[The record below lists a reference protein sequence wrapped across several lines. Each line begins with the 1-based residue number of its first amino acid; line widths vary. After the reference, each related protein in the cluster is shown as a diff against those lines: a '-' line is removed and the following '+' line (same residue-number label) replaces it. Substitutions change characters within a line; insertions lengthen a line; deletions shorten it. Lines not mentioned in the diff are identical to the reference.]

1 MGPGGGSTPSR
12 PARGAWGSAV
22 SFPIGVWG
30 GAPEALQLCVIN
42 VLNHKEFHQFAG
54 LPPENH
60 GNEFEIAIV
69 HLKCLLGCGSLLNE
83 RRFHKDTCNY
93 IYAPNK
99 VLLDHFFSSDA
110 SKKPK
115 PMIISLNEFLGNIIH
130 R

>member
-1 MGPGGGSTPSR
+1 M
-12 PARGAWGSAV
+12 
-22 SFPIGVWG
+22 
-30 GAPEALQLCVIN
+30 
-42 VLNHKEFHQFAG
+42 QFAG
-54 LPPENH
+54 SPPKNH

-99 VLLDHFFSSDA
+99 VLLDPDV